1 MNAAVGEVFA
11 AYPPKLR
18 KRLLAVR
25 RVIFEIAKKTEG
37 VGKLQETLKW
47 GEPAYV
53 TAETGSG
60 STIRINRHKKQD
72 RQYAVYFHC
81 QTTLVDS
88 FRGLFPKAFKF
99 EGNRCIVFDEN
110 DRVPTAELK
119 ICIGMALTY
128 HQRRGRA

>member
-1 MNAAVGEVFA
+1 MNPTVGKIFA

-25 RVIFEIAKKTEG
+25 QMIFDVAKRTEG

-53 TAETGSG
+53 TAATGSG
-60 STIRINRHKKQD
+60 STIR
-72 RQYAVYFHC
+72 
-81 QTTLVDS
+81 
-88 FRGLFPKAFKF
+88 
-99 EGNRCIVFDEN
+99 NRCIVFDESE
-110 DRVPTAELK
+110 RVPAAELK

-128 HQRRGRA
+128 HQKRARDWNATS